1 MTQAEQKA
9 FDDVFELAA
18 TMRAE
23 VAVLTGEASMEDYD
37 QQSRSLAE
45 TRLKLRQAND
55 QIADLRNQVAQRDAG
70 FRPYQQM
77 ASGPGRIFW
86 IVIFCAL
93 GLVWVGYLIGRT
105 GA

>member
-1 MTQAEQKA
+1 MTQIEQKA
-9 FDDVFELAA
+9 FDDGFMLAA

-37 QQSRSLAE
+37 AESRALAE
-45 TRLKLRQAND
+45 TRLELRQANE
-55 QIADLRNQVAQRDAG
+55 QIADLRNQVEQRDAG

-77 ASGPGRIFW
+77 ASGPGRMFW
-86 IVIFCAL
+86 IVALCGL
-93 GLVWVGYLIGRT
+93 GLVWVGYLIGRA